1 MVNFVFSSL
10 TGFEP
15 KTLRVIVE
23 SLPLYHYTKF
33 PYKKTRIVHNFCSRS
48 NFGMKFSEFY
58 EKAHNLPAFGR
69 ILHEKVVLDI
79 FKKFSFNFL
88 LIFLTFTV
96 ASTTGSI
103 PQHHKFTETHF
114 T

>member
-58 EKAHNLPAFGR
+58 EKVHNLPAFCR

-79 FKKFSFNFL
+79 
-88 LIFLTFTV
+88 
-96 ASTTGSI
+96 
-103 PQHHKFTETHF
+103 
-114 T
+114 